1 MRQIY
6 IDLGNLNVDY
16 DIMKDKI
23 QSVYKKKQNFTLNIE
38 TKNIQNISFYH
49 VYDFGFFLKQ
59 LKQEP
64 PYLKKTILKIHS
76 EYVYYLLEH
85 LFLYLCSPIADV
97 QVMMYEEQ
105 ELKYIKTFYP

>member
-1 MRQIY
+1 MKQIY

-16 DIMKDKI
+16 DLMKYKI
-23 QSVYKKKQNFTLNIE
+23 QNVYKKKQNFTLNIE

-64 PYLKKTILKIHS
+64 PYLKKTILKKEIQ
-76 EYVYYLLEH
+76 LIKKNNTIQ
-85 LFLYLCSPIADV
+85 FLNYFQSL
-97 QVMMYEEQ
+97 
-105 ELKYIKTFYP
+105 